1 MEAFVRRSEQQ
12 SKESINRCYRDLDML
27 YWELDFLSELLNKY
41 TVHRAGNTLTTSEKS
56 KMVKEIRERLP
67 LLHEDIKYYKDC
79 ITAEKKEMQRI
90 YNTYGFKPASRRI
103 NTEDY
108 TDDMHYEEYY
118 DAHYEENSEENSE
131 DDDE

>member
-1 MEAFVRRSEQQ
+1 
-12 SKESINRCYRDLDML
+12 ML

>member
-1 MEAFVRRSEQQ
+1 
-12 SKESINRCYRDLDML
+12 ML
-27 YWELDFLSELLNKY
+27 YWELDFLNELLNKY
-41 TVHRAGNTLTTSEKS
+41 TARRAGNTFTASEKS

-79 ITAEKKEMQRI
+79 IAAEKKEMQRI

-103 NTEDY
+103 NTEDD

>member
-41 TVHRAGNTLTTSEKS
+41 TARRAGNTLTTSEKT
-56 KMVKEIRERLP
+56 KVVKEIRERLP

-79 ITAEKKEMQRI
+79 ITVEKKEMQRI
-90 YNTYGFKPASRRI
+90 YDTYGFKPANRRI
-103 NTEDY
+103 TEDDS
-108 TDDMHYEEYY
+108 DDAYYEDYY
-118 DAHYEENSEENSE
+118 DEHYEENSEEE
-131 DDDE
+131 YQ